1 MNSFKKNIKTSLK
14 DTRGFTLIELMI
26 IIAIISVL
34 ASIAMFNYMPMRAR
48 AMDSAAMSDARNL
61 ADIVTNAAMI
71 NDDIDYTKINT
82 GGAVGGIDSAG
93 NPRKPI
99 FVLSPGVAASIVGDS
114 NQGAGGNAT
123 LFLATIY
130 HTGGTSDPASPSGR
144 KEYSCI
150 VDEIAG
156 TTMVTG
162 F

>member
-14 DTRGFTLIELMI
+14 DTSGFTLVELMI

-48 AMDSAAMSDARNL
+48 TMDTAAMSDARNL
-61 ADIVTNAAMI
+61 ADIVMNTAMI
-71 NDDIDYTKINT
+71 NQDIDYTKINT

-99 FVLSPGVAASIVGDS
+99 FVLSPGVEAVIVGDS
-114 NQGAGGNAT
+114 NQGAGGDAT
-123 LFLATIY
+123 LFFAVIY
-130 HTGGTSDPASPSGR
+130 HTGGTSDPISPSGK
-144 KEYSCI
+144 KEYSCS

>member
-1 MNSFKKNIKTSLK
+1 MNLFKGNIKTSLK
-14 DTRGFTLIELMI
+14 DTSGFTFVELMI

-34 ASIAMFNYMPMRAR
+34 ASIAMFNYMPMRAK

-61 ADIVTNAAMI
+61 VNSITNAAMS
-71 NDDIDYTKINT
+71 NEDIDYTKINT
-82 GGAVGGIDSAG
+82 GGAVGGMDSAG
-93 NPRKPI
+93 NPRSPI
-99 FVLSPGVAASIVGDS
+99 FVLSQGVAASIVGDS
-114 NQGAGGNAT
+114 NQGASGNAT
-123 LFLATIY
+123 LFFATIY
-130 HTGGTSDPASPSGR
+130 HTGGTSDPASASGR

>member
-1 MNSFKKNIKTSLK
+1 MNSFKKKIKTSLK
-14 DTRGFTLIELMI
+14 DTSGFTLIELMI
-26 IIAIISVL
+26 IIAIIGVL

-61 ADIVTNAAMI
+61 VDIITNTAMI
-71 NDDIDYTKINT
+71 NQDIDYTKINT
-82 GGAVGGIDSAG
+82 GGAVGGVDSAG
-93 NPRKPI
+93 NPRSPI
-99 FVLSPGVAASIVGDS
+99 FVLSPGVSASIVGDS
-114 NQGAGGNAT
+114 NQGASGNAT
-123 LFLATIY
+123 LFSATIY
-130 HTGGTSDPASPSGR
+130 HTGGTADPASLSGR

>member
-1 MNSFKKNIKTSLK
+1 MNSFKKNIKTALK

-26 IIAIISVL
+26 IIAIIGVL
-34 ASIAMFNYMPMRAR
+34 ASIAMFNYMPMRAK

-61 ADIVTNAAMI
+61 ADIVTNAAI
-71 NDDIDYTKINT
+71 SNADVDYTKINT
-82 GGAVGGIDSAG
+82 GGAVGEIDSAG

-99 FVLSPGVAASIVGDS
+99 FVLSPGVSAVIVGDS
-114 NQGAGGNAT
+114 NQGASGNAT
-123 LFLATIY
+123 FFSAIIY
-130 HTGGTSDPASPSGR
+130 HTGGTPDPISASGR
-144 KEYSCI
+144 KEYSCS